1 MSREQLDAVLDKFIS
16 RKLLVFLV
24 ACAGLFFGNITS
36 SDWVIVSTAY
46 VGVQGFVDIIS
57 KIKS

>member
-1 MSREQLDAVLDKFIS
+1 MSREKLDAVLDKFIS

-36 SDWVIVSTAY
+36 SDWVIVATAY

>member
-36 SDWVIVSTAY
+36 SDWVIVATAY